1 MTTPEK
7 LKWIVDKYG
16 GIPADFRDLD
26 ALTTWQRKLACVL
39 FEYSTEVGDLHK
51 SAKGAE
57 YMRKSAYEKKRLELI
72 AAGKSAAAADAEA
85 KASIDTLAFTEVV
98 SDADYRAAM
107 LQLQA
112 ARDVL
117 EAMRQHISSLKEE
130 RRIEMA
136 GLTT

>member
-1 MTTPEK
+1 M
-7 LKWIVDKYG
+7 
-16 GIPADFRDLD
+16 
-26 ALTTWQRKLACVL
+26 
-39 FEYSTEVGDLHK
+39 
-51 SAKGAE
+51 
-57 YMRKSAYEKKRLELI
+57 I

-85 KASIDTLAFTEVV
+85 KTTIDQLAFTEVV

-136 GLTT
+136 GLTS